1 MNEFA
6 AINVMRHGRKIVL
19 IDLDSSRNFSEYL
32 GNDITLSKLQC
43 VMLQLGY
50 TVLLSLFCFDGLGY
64 MPPEMVHVWK
74 ESLQESSNNLT
85 KENIVA
91 LFDRSLSIASPH
103 VKRSGSEAISKWR
116 AKLKEFPVDEKGA
129 PVDDGTAPYRRV
141 RASPSYDIWCLGVL
155 MYFMCMKENLWL
167 ENMEGDI
174 RETDLVRL
182 GLWTTQFKAKVLSR
196 ISNPNARNLI
206 GQMLSK
212 DPAKRPS
219 ATRIMSHP
227 FISGKAVAR
236 MVGEDPLYDV
246 FISYRVKSEKDFA
259 AAIYQELTK
268 RGLKCY
274 LDRFCLKQGVS
285 WEQGFCDGLAQS
297 LTFVPLLSRN
307 GINNP
312 DVPRQNFTRLKE
324 ESAIDNVFLEHRLAQ
339 ELEIFGLIEKILP
352 VQIPDM
358 QEDGTYSNY
367 HASKCGPVMGP
378 TNDIV
383 VHSVEEKL
391 LEHLD
396 RLGLGTP
403 LNENLTV
410 KQVWERLMKHQAITL
425 TGDFQSAITKLADS
439 IVNMVADTKD
449 AQLRARIAGGAVN
462 VNSQDD
468 SDTDALEID
477 VDGLGGLSGIG
488 SGMRFDSDM
497 TLNSSLNSKEGFS
510 SLDAA
515 DDGSF
520 LVSPNLR
527 HSVKGTLMLS
537 REKRIQELE
546 EEVKLLKAE
555 NEQLKQQIQTLK
567 KN

>member
-1 MNEFA
+1 MDESTLSNVSYQNPAVQILADEEQSPRASFSGEEFPESQ
-6 AINVMRHGRKIVL
+6 KITSTRTSSKMTPEAVL
-19 IDLDSSRNFSEYL
+19 LKWVNYHLKKSGSAVRVRNFST
-32 GNDITLSKLQC
+32 DFKVI
-43 VMLQLGY
+43 
-50 TVLLSLFCFDGLGY
+50 
-64 MPPEMVHVWK
+64 
-74 ESLQESSNNLT
+74 
-85 KENIVA
+85 
-91 LFDRSLSIASPH
+91 
-103 VKRSGSEAISKWR
+103 
-116 AKLKEFPVDEKGA
+116 EF
-129 PVDDGTAPYRRV
+129 
-141 RASPSYDIWCLGVL
+141 I
-155 MYFMCMKENLWL
+155 
-167 ENMEGDI
+167 
-174 RETDLVRL
+174 
-182 GLWTTQFKAKVLSR
+182 
-196 ISNPNARNLI
+196 
-206 GQMLSK
+206 
-212 DPAKRPS
+212 
-219 ATRIMSHP
+219 
-227 FISGKAVAR
+227 
-236 MVGEDPLYDV
+236 
-246 FISYRVKSEKDFA
+246 
-259 AAIYQELTK
+259 
-268 RGLKCY
+268 
-274 LDRFCLKQGVS
+274 
-285 WEQGFCDGLAQS
+285 
-297 LTFVPLLSRN
+297 
-307 GINNP
+307 
-312 DVPRQNFTRLKE
+312 
-324 ESAIDNVFLEHRLAQ
+324 VFLEHRLAQ

-567 KN
+567 KK